1 MFGERRHFYT
11 ERLFLNIVRL
21 PATDWVLSV
30 SPPVVGFLL
39 VSVNGCTFAFSG
51 ERQSFIRSRGLFYL
65 DDLGTVV
72 GYSRWKN
79 WSKVCP
85 RRFGL
90 TNNWLGSCW
99 CQWGVLSPSVSA
111 DTQILSSARRVYFGE
126 TVWEQSVGIAN
137 GNWLKVCT
145 RRFGVTNNFIHQS
158 IRLDNNR
165 AVVGASVKQ
174 AKLMLYK
181 KTMKRVVDIRFCA
194 LFADMSQ
201 W

>member
-1 MFGERRHFYT
+1 M
-11 ERLFLNIVRL
+11 
-21 PATDWVLSV
+21 
-30 SPPVVGFLL
+30 
-39 VSVNGCTFAFSG
+39 
-51 ERQSFIRSRGLFYL
+51 
-65 DDLGTVV
+65 GT
-72 GYSRWKN
+72 
-79 WSKVCP
+79 
-85 RRFGL
+85 
-90 TNNWLGSCW
+90 
-99 CQWGVLSPSVSA
+99 
-111 DTQILSSARRVYFGE
+111 
-126 TVWEQSVGIAN
+126 AN

-201 W
+201 